1 MSLFDMIW
9 AIENGKKIKILAQE
23 NNQVRLL
30 EEMTKASTLS
40 EKKPPLQ
47 DVWKAQL
54 APVKSRSR
62 TLRDK
67 KALSLASSLE
77 SLKIIFDA
85 KMMSVFDPCSRV
97 NNSKSST
104 SGNRI
109 RILSDVRCRAA
120 IVIKSLSWRWFTFF
134 LFQDCILSKYDL
146 SFLT

>member
-1 MSLFDMIW
+1 M
-9 AIENGKKIKILAQE
+9 AQ
-23 NNQVRLL
+23 
-30 EEMTKASTLS
+30 M
-40 EKKPPLQ
+40 
-47 DVWKAQL
+47 

-109 RILSDVRCRAA
+109 RILSEVRCRAA
-120 IVIKSLSWRWFTFF
+120 IVIKSLSWRWFTFVF
-134 LFQDCILSKYDL
+134 PFFIFQ
-146 SFLT
+146 SFHNFQTTCPKACANPHYVTQDFSHCQLVLLWCNHLENPIGIT

>member
-1 MSLFDMIW
+1 M
-9 AIENGKKIKILAQE
+9 
-23 NNQVRLL
+23 
-30 EEMTKASTLS
+30 S
-40 EKKPPLQ
+40 EKWDSLNTPLQ

-77 SLKIIFDA
+77 SLKIIFEA
-85 KMMSVFDPCSRV
+85 KMISVFDPCSRV

-109 RILSDVRCRAA
+109 RILSEVRCRAA

-134 LFQDCILSKYDL
+134 FQSLHNFQTSCPKAWANPHLMIHRIFPHCQLVLLWSY
-146 SFLT
+146 FLTFPAGF